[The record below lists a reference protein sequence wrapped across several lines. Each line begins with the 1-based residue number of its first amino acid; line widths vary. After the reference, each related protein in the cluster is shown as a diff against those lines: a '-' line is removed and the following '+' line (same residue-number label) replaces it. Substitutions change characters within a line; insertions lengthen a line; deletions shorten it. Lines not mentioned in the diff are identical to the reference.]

1 MSSLTL
7 NFFGET
13 VEVPFPKDIKTL
25 RSHIADKYMFSPE
38 DASEIL
44 IYYLK
49 DNTKTYII
57 NGNDFEKFINLKLTS
72 LYLDIDQ
79 NSKLFQSNLEQVD
92 KEKKELEALLKEV
105 EEMKAK
111 EKERYSLCLKEENK
125 YRAIIDDYSHQK
137 IQLRNGYSRYD
148 KEKVAKHK
156 KNEEEI
162 YFLQKELLLPITVKI
177 PEAEEKRLKEEKY
190 EKERKEKEERKAKK
204 EKEIKEKEE
213 KFEKER
219 NERFEQEKLK
229 ASKPIQL
236 DSPETNAI
244 KNNTMTAFTQVQDI
258 LNNTVSKVKTVAEKS
273 LIDSSNLD
281 DDAKAKLKEEK
292 NNEIKSIT
300 RDAVAQ
306 INKLTKLVIDQSK
319 TLIKKLNEEMEN
331 IKQEGK
337 HEKEDE
343 TKLKAAPTKQVV
355 HLYIQCNECK
365 KNNITGIRYKC
376 KECKDFNLCEECYK
390 NKSDQHKHK
399 NFEQITKSVYIPIQ
413 KNVERKSMKYH
424 QRGIM
429 HKGIQCSNCGMLPL
443 LGFRYKCTICDNYNL
458 CENCQD
464 SGVSVK
470 HNHPMVK
477 IIYELMLKD
486 YENMY
491 LKMNDF
497 TQNHEED

>member
-1 MSSLTL
+1 MSRLTL

-13 VEVPFPKDIKTL
+13 VQVPFPKDIKTL

-57 NGNDFEKFINLKLTS
+57 NGNDFEKFINLKLAS

-177 PEAEEKRLKEEKY
+177 PEAEEKRLKEEQY
-190 EKERKEKEERKAKK
+190 EKERK
-204 EKEIKEKEE
+204 
-213 KFEKER
+213 
-219 NERFEQEKLK
+219 ERFEQEKLK

-258 LNNTVSKVKTVAEKS
+258 LNNTVSKVKTIAEKS

-300 RDAVAQ
+300 RDAVTE

-331 IKQEGK
+331 IKHEGEQK
-337 HEKEDE
+337 KEDE
-343 TKLKAAPTKQVV
+343 TKLKAAPPKPVV
-355 HLYIQCNECK
+355 HLYIQCDECK

-376 KECKDFNLCEECYK
+376 KECKNFDLCEECYK

-424 QRGIM
+424 QRGII

-464 SGVSVK
+464 SSVSIK
-470 HNHPMVK
+470 HDHPMVK